1 MKFYTDV
8 AKITSIADPTINQMC
23 YSMSANSVLV
33 SNINNFTSF
42 PKTRGNLIITCNQS
56 HHCAVR
62 LSSEQVASEKYYEY
76 AYYAKR
82 NADNSVTGSGWKTIY
97 ADA

>member
-8 AKITSIADPTINQMC
+8 AKVISIADPTINQVC
-23 YSMSANSVLV
+23 YSMPANSVLV
-33 SNINNFTSF
+33 SNINNFSSF
-42 PKTRGNLIITCNQS
+42 PKTWGNLVITCNQS
-56 HHCAVR
+56 RHCVVR
-62 LSSEQVASEKYYEY
+62 LASEQVTLGKYYEY

-82 NADNSVTGSGWKTIY
+82 NSDGSVTGSGWKTIY